1 MLKTNTLVAKISY
14 IDGELNVD
22 DILSVSSDNSA
33 LYEFRTYITDELKED
48 FKLIVESTVEYHNII
63 FDSNKDF
70 TCLIKASWDYELDVD
85 PIDNTELYFYDFV
98 VLSIG
103 E

>member
-1 MLKTNTLVAKISY
+1 MFKTNTLVAKISY
-14 IDGELNVD
+14 IDGEINVD
-22 DILSVSSDNSA
+22 DILSVSSDNSP

-48 FKLIVESTVEYHNII
+48 FKLIVESAVEYHNII

-85 PIDNTELYFYDFV
+85 HIDNSELYFYDFV
-98 VLSIG
+98 ILSLYQ
-103 E
+103 

>member
-1 MLKTNTLVAKISY
+1 MLKTNILVAKISH
-14 IDGELNVD
+14 IDGKLNVD
-22 DILSVSSDNSA
+22 DILSVSSDNSP
-33 LYEFRTYITDELKED
+33 LYEFQTYIIDELSED
-48 FKLIVESTVEYHNII
+48 FKLIVESAVEYHNII

-70 TCLIKASWDYELDVD
+70 TCLIKASWDYELDID
-85 PIDNTELYFYDFV
+85 HIDNTELYFYDFV

>member
-14 IDGELNVD
+14 IDGKLNVD
-22 DILSVSSDNSA
+22 DILSVSSDNSP

-48 FKLIVESTVEYHNII
+48 FKLIVESAVEYHNII

-85 PIDNTELYFYDFV
+85 HIDNSELYFYDFV

>member
-1 MLKTNTLVAKISY
+1 MLNTNTLVAKISH

-22 DILSVSSDNSA
+22 DILSVSSDNSP
-33 LYEFRTYITDELKED
+33 LYEFQTYIINELSED
-48 FKLIVESTVEYHNII
+48 FKLIVESAVEYHNII
-63 FDSNKDF
+63 FDSNKYF
-70 TCLIKASWDYELDVD
+70 TCLIKVSWDYELDVD
-85 PIDNTELYFYDFV
+85 HIDNTELYFYDFV